1 MEWDKLCDDAT
12 LERVVTAL
20 KGRGIDTFVV
30 GGRDE
35 ARLKVLSLIPEG
47 SEVIEGSSTTM
58 NEIGATKE
66 IEESGRYVA
75 VKMKFKEITD
85 PVKRAEARRDAT
97 ASDYGTGSV
106 HAITEDGQMF
116 VASATGS
123 QIGFYSYGARKV
135 VLVAGTQKIVK
146 DMSSALNRI
155 YEYVLPLEN
164 ARADKAYN
172 GTSSVNKLLII
183 NKEMPGRISLVLVK
197 EKLGF

>member
-1 MEWDKLCDDAT
+1 
-12 LERVVTAL
+12 
-20 KGRGIDTFVV
+20 
-30 GGRDE
+30 
-35 ARLKVLSLIPEG
+35 
-47 SEVIEGSSTTM
+47 
-58 NEIGATKE
+58 
-66 IEESGRYVA
+66 
-75 VKMKFKEITD
+75 
-85 PVKRAEARRDAT
+85 VKRAEARRDAT